1 LKLLTKAGFVVKLGL
16 ENKKKTMWAAGL
28 GVLGLVALAYQLI
41 PLFSGSPTQAAS
53 APATVDAP
61 AAASKV
67 QGKAATKL
75 GKQLKTDNLDPT
87 LRLDLLAA
95 SEKTEYEGNG
105 RNIFVSQAEDV
116 VIPKPLAPGI
126 KGPQNVEEAAASI
139 YTPPAVPTAP
149 PIPLK
154 FYGFASSPG
163 EPKKIFLKL
172 NEDVFVAA
180 EGEIVDRRYRVRKI
194 STNSVEIEDVVNSGP
209 PQNIPLTQG

>member
-1 LKLLTKAGFVVKLGL
+1 VKLGF
-16 ENKKKTMWAAGL
+16 ENKKKTLWAAGL
-28 GVLGLVALAYQLI
+28 GVLAFAALAYELI
-41 PLFSGSPTQAAS
+41 PFFMGSSTQAAS
-53 APATVDAP
+53 APTTEVATAP
-61 AAASKV
+61 AGKV

-75 GKQLKTDNLDPT
+75 GKQVKADNLDPT

-95 SEKTEYEGNG
+95 SEKTEYEGSG

-116 VIPKPLAPGI
+116 VIPKPLTPGI
-126 KGPQNVEEAAASI
+126 KGAKGDEEAAAPI

-180 EGEIVDRRYRVRKI
+180 EGEIVDRRYRVMRI

-209 PQNIPLTQG
+209 PQNIPLTQGQA